1 MSEWL
6 YQVTGKAWLALLFGI
21 GILGWA
27 GYAQWKASADTHG
40 TAVEDL
46 VVRSGSITGG
56 SEVTETSK
64 RRRGGTTTRRYFV
77 LDAKLAS
84 GSTEKWR
91 VDNAVG
97 RSKLEPLIDE
107 AIEVRLDPSDNNMVY
122 EIKHKGRTVVSL
134 ADVQKIMESKDKV
147 AATMATDKVTL
158 VLGLIALLLGI
169 VGLVIR
175 QRLNKGLAAAQAAAV
190 PTPAIGEKT

>member
-77 LDAKLAS
+77 LDAKLAN

>member
-40 TAVEDL
+40 AAVEDL
-46 VVRSGSITGG
+46 VVRSGMVTGG
-56 SEVTETSK
+56 SEVIETSK
-64 RRRGGTTTRRYFV
+64 RRRGGSTTRRYFV
-77 LDAKLAS
+77 LDAKLAN
-84 GSTEKWR
+84 GGTEKWR

-107 AIEVRLDPSDNNMVY
+107 AVEVRLDPSDDNTVY
-122 EIKHKGRTVVSL
+122 EIKHKDRTVVAL
-134 ADVQKIMESKDKV
+134 ADVQKIMETKDKV
-147 AATMATDKVTL
+147 SATLATDKMTL
-158 VLGLIALLLGI
+158 VFGLVALLLGI

-175 QRLNKGLAAAQAAAV
+175 QRLNKGVAAAQAAAV
-190 PTPAIGEKT
+190 PAPVIGEKT

>member
-40 TAVEDL
+40 AAVEDL
-46 VVRSGSITGG
+46 VVRSGMVTGG
-56 SEVTETSK
+56 SEVIETSK
-64 RRRGGTTTRRYFV
+64 RRRGGSTTRRYFV
-77 LDAKLAS
+77 LDAKLAN

-91 VDNAVG
+91 VDNAVD
-97 RSKLEPLIDE
+97 RSKLEPLID
-107 AIEVRLDPSDNNMVY
+107 AAVEVRLDPSDDNTVY
-122 EIKHKGRTVVSL
+122 EIKHKGRTVVAL
-134 ADVQKIMESKDKV
+134 ADVQKIMETKDKV
-147 AATMATDKVTL
+147 SATLATDKMTL
-158 VLGLIALLLGI
+158 VFGLVALLLGI

-190 PTPAIGEKT
+190 PTPVIGEKT

>member
-27 GYAQWKASADTHG
+27 GYAHWKASADTHG
-40 TAVEDL
+40 AAVEEL
-46 VVRSGSITGG
+46 VVRSGTVTGG

-64 RRRGGTTTRRYFV
+64 RRRGGSTTRRYFV
-77 LDAKLAS
+77 LDAKLAN

-91 VDNAVG
+91 VDNSVG

-107 AIEVRLDPSDNNMVY
+107 AVEVRLDPSDDNTVY
-122 EIKHKGRTVVSL
+122 EIKHKGRTVVAL

-147 AATMATDKVTL
+147 AATLATDKVTL
-158 VLGLIALLLGI
+158 LFGLVALLLGI

-175 QRLNKGLAAAQAAAV
+175 QRLNKGLAAAEAAVV
-190 PTPAIGEKT
+190 PTPVIGEKT

>member
-77 LDAKLAS
+77 LDAKLAN
-84 GSTEKWR
+84 GGTEKWR

-147 AATMATDKVTL
+147 AATMASDKVTL

>member
-77 LDAKLAS
+77 LDAKLAN
-84 GSTEKWR
+84 GGTEKWR

-107 AIEVRLDPSDNNMVY
+107 AIEVGLDPSDNNMVY

-147 AATMATDKVTL
+147 AATMASDKVTL

>member
-107 AIEVRLDPSDNNMVY
+107 AIEVGLDPSDNNMVY